1 MPAMP
6 HMTSVFGRLDAVC
19 PQPRLKRASAKRVP
33 FMNYWRMRARLAWPC
48 RYGGPSSVDH
58 DLFGALVDMLGIEF
72 SRGNLRRPSNAPL
85 SLRHHRAFHRVHRI
99 DHSVKSSAVHP
110 TIPAGR
116 QRAAGHKMNIGV
128 LATHKQYPF
137 SRVDTRIDL

>member
-33 FMNYWRMRARLAWPC
+33 FMNYWRMRARLAWPS

-58 DLFGALVDMLGIEF
+58 DLFGALVDMLRIEF
-72 SRGNLRRPSNAPL
+72 SWGNLRRPSNARIAL
-85 SLRHHRAFHRVHRI
+85 THHRAFHRMQRI
-99 DHSVKSSAVHP
+99 DQSINISDVYP

-116 QRAAGHKMNIGV
+116 QRPAGYKMNIGV
-128 LATHKQYPF
+128 LAAHK
-137 SRVDTRIDL
+137 